1 MQHTLKNEITCSGVG
16 LHSGKDIT
24 MTLRPAEANTGITF
38 IRTDITGSDNII
50 PGRWDYVVD
59 TQLCTVVGNEAGAT
73 VGTVEHVL
81 SALRGCGVDNVII
94 ELDGPEIPAVDG
106 SAKPFVDL
114 IDRAEIKSQ
123 KAPRRAIKILKDIE
137 VQDGDKMAKLSP
149 ATGCV
154 FGGEIDFN
162 HPHIGRQRYETK
174 LVNGNFRHDIAEA
187 RTFGFLQEVE
197 WMRSNGLALGG
208 SLDNAIVLDDG
219 KVMNPGGLRFHNE
232 FIRHKLLD
240 AIGDLYLAGSPILG
254 AYDSHRAGHAMNNKL
269 LHALFADPEAYV
281 IIDMS
286 VDLDQ
291 GTNATVVD
299 VQCSEADA
307 SYA

>member
-16 LHSGKDIT
+16 LHSGKEIT
-24 MTLRPAEANTGITF
+24 MTLKPADIDAGITF
-38 IRTDITGSDNII
+38 IRSDITDSDNII
-50 PGRWDYVVD
+50 PGRWDCVVD
-59 TQLCTVVGNEAGAT
+59 TQLCTVVGNKEGAS

-81 SALRGCGVDNVII
+81 SALRGCGIDNVTIT
-94 ELDGPEIPAVDG
+94 LDGPEIPAVDG
-106 SAKPFVDL
+106 SAKPFVDM
-114 IDRAEIKSQ
+114 IDKAGVQ
-123 KAPRRAIKILKDIE
+123 AQQAPRRAIKILKEIQ

-149 ATGCV
+149 ATGCI

-240 AIGDLYLAGSPILG
+240 AIGDLYLAGAPILG

-269 LHALFADPEAYV
+269 LRALFADPEAYV

-286 VDLDQ
+286 ADLDQ
-291 GTNATVVD
+291 GQNGAMID
-299 VQCSEADA
+299 LSDSEAGTV
-307 SYA
+307 YA